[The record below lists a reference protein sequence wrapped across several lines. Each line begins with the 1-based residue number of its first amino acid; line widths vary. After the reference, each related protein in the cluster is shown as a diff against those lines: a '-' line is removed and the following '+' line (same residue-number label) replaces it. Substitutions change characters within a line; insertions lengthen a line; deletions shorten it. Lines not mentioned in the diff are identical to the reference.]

1 MHTIDVS
8 VTAGEEVYPGVR
20 RWTASGRRMTL
31 TLYRF
36 APGATFPL
44 HHHAQ
49 EQLALVVRGSV
60 VFHNA
65 AARITCQRYQLIVI
79 DPDEPHAAT
88 AGEEG
93 AEVVSV
99 VSPARRQA
107 DEYVI
112 GDLR

>member
-1 MHTIDVS
+1 MHTLDVS
-8 VTAGEEVYPGVR
+8 GAGEEVYPGVW
-20 RWTASGRRMTL
+20 RWTAGGRRMTL

-44 HHHAQ
+44 HHHAE
-49 EQLALVVRGSV
+49 EQLALVLRGRV

-65 AARITCQRYQLIVI
+65 AARLTCRARQAILIE
-79 DPDEPHAAT
+79 PDEPHAAT
-88 AGEEG
+88 AGDEG

-107 DEYVI
+107 DDYVVEDR
-112 GDLR
+112 GR

>member
-1 MHTIDVS
+1 MQTIDVS
-8 VTAGEEVYPGVR
+8 AGAWEEVYPGVR
-20 RWTASGRRMTL
+20 RWMASGQRMTV

-44 HHHAQ
+44 HRHAQ
-49 EQLALVVRGSV
+49 EQLALVLRGLV

-65 AARITCQRYQLIVI
+65 TARVACQPHQVIVI

-88 AGEEG
+88 AGPEG

-107 DEYVI
+107 DDYVV
-112 GDLR
+112 GDRV

>member
-8 VTAGEEVYPGVR
+8 VTGGEEVYPGVR
-20 RWTASGRRMTL
+20 RWTASGRRTTL

-49 EQLALVVRGSV
+49 EQLALVLKGSV

-65 AARITCQRYQLIVI
+65 ATRITCQTQQLIVI

-88 AGEEG
+88 AGVEG

-99 VSPARRQA
+99 VSPARTQA
-107 DEYVI
+107 DDYVR
-112 GDLR
+112 GDGR